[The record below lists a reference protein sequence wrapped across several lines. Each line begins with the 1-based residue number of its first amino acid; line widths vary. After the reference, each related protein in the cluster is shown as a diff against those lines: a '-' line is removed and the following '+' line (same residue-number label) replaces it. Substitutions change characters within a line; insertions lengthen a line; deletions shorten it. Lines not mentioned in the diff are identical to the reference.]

1 MEPSPQITYRGVD
14 HSEALRALIE
24 RESAKLDRF
33 FNRITSRRVLVE
45 HDPQLR
51 EGAPFRVRIDVVV
64 PGHEL
69 MSDASEH
76 DADVAVREAFRRA
89 RRRLKAYAARL
100 VDSHVRPEKPIAR

>member
-1 MEPSPQITYRGVD
+1 
-14 HSEALRALIE
+14 
-24 RESAKLDRF
+24 
-33 FNRITSRRVLVE
+33 
-45 HDPQLR
+45 
-51 EGAPFRVRIDVVV
+51 
-64 PGHEL
+64 